1 MLYLISHRINRVL
14 SLINYLQ
21 TIDIKL
27 LNELTDRIIIIPLF
41 ITKAY
46 KNEPEF
52 TVLEHCS

>member
-41 ITKAY
+41 YY
-46 KNEPEF
+46 KS
-52 TVLEHCS
+52 V